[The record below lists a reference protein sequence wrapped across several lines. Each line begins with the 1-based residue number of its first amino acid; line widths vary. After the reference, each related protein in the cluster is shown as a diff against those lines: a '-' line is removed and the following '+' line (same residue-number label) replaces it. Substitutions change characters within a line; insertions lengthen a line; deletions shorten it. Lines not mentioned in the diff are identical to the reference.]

1 MEFRVIIM
9 KELEPKHS
17 APKMGREKVPNDQGK
32 GETVHGWRL
41 IGIIEMIMVSSS
53 NFMKI

>member
-17 APKMGREKVPNDQGK
+17 APKMGREKVPKDQGK
-32 GETVHGWRL
+32 GETVHG
-41 IGIIEMIMVSSS
+41 
-53 NFMKI
+53 